1 MSADLFGSANFI
13 TSDTGTFAFF
23 IVIATVVCIETIF
36 HYIHKYTT
44 GTAYHEM
51 VTAIEKELMIVG
63 SMAFSLKI
71 IFNTIHFN
79 SPNWVLAIEFA
90 GIGIH

>member
-1 MSADLFGSANFI
+1 MSGDLFGSANYI
-13 TSDTGTFAFF
+13 TADTGTFSFF
-23 IVIATVVCIETIF
+23 IVIFTVVCIETVF
-36 HYIHKYTT
+36 QFIHKSTT

-79 SPNWVLAIEFA
+79 SPHWVLAIEFA
-90 GIGIH
+90 G